1 MNKLLLLSGFLSASL
16 LLADLKESMRDYNS
30 YAKNIFN
37 NDTPAFEFEEGNT
50 RQLSSAKYLFK
61 KTVNSVVYVHGQF
74 GTGSGIIVGPNHIL
88 TNYHVVH
95 DGSSAMYQLYNKN
108 VTVAKQ
114 LANEPVY
121 RCEVMAVDKKRDL
134 ALLKTDERLRN
145 SARLARNSG
154 IEVADGVFA
163 IGHPLGELIWS
174 FTEGTISALPSP
186 YEWDY
191 DGRQTGMVA
200 NCIQTQTPINPG
212 NSGGPL
218 FNDAGELV
226 GVNSFG
232 YGTTGL
238 NFAVRIDEVSDFIK
252 KAKKGK
258 YPKGVDTPID
268 WIPVPLDVLKEWGFA
283 ENVRSLAADTNF
295 DGRYNEWWF
304 YSTPTPNADTSDWST
319 LGSAYDWNSDGYW
332 DMTWDAESGEFL
344 IDANYDGYW
353 DLVGRDTDKDDDN
366 WPDDFKDYVAEE

>member
-1 MNKLLLLSGFLSASL
+1 MTKVLLLSGFLSVSL
-16 LLADLKESMRDYNS
+16 LFPDFKESMRDYNS

-37 NDTPAFEFEEGNT
+37 NDTPAFEFEEGST

-61 KTVNSVVYVHGQF
+61 KTVNSVVYVHGRF
-74 GTGSGIIVGPNHIL
+74 GRGSGIIVGPNYIL
-88 TNYHVVH
+88 TNYHVVNN
-95 DGSSAMYQLYNKN
+95 GAGAMYQLYDKN

-121 RCEVMAVDKKRDL
+121 RCEVVAVDKKRDL

-186 YEWDY
+186 FEWGYGSTKD
-191 DGRQTGMVA
+191 MIA

-232 YGTTGL
+232 RSGSGL
-238 NFAVRIDEVSDFIK
+238 NFAVRIDEVTDFIK
-252 KAKKGK
+252 KAKKG
-258 YPKGVDTPID
+258 
-268 WIPVPLDVLKEWGFA
+268 A
-283 ENVRSLAADTNF
+283 
-295 DGRYNEWWF
+295 
-304 YSTPTPNADTSDWST
+304 
-319 LGSAYDWNSDGYW
+319 
-332 DMTWDAESGEFL
+332 
-344 IDANYDGYW
+344 
-353 DLVGRDTDKDDDN
+353 
-366 WPDDFKDYVAEE
+366 